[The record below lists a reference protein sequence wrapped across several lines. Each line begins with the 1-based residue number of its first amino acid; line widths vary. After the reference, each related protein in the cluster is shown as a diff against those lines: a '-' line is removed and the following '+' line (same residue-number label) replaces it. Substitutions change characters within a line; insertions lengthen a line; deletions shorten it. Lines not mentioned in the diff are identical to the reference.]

1 MAKIHQMSV
10 VSPEAKIADDAVIGP
25 FCVVGPNVTIGSGT
39 ELISH
44 CNVVG
49 HTEIGKN
56 NKLYAGV
63 SVGTPPEDI
72 SYTGYVSYLKI
83 GDGNIFREGFTAN
96 LGEGEGSETIIGNNC
111 YFMANSH
118 VSHNCKVGNN
128 VIAVICSGFAG
139 YTEVGDG
146 FILSGL
152 SGTHQFVRV
161 GRYAML
167 SGGSA
172 TSKDIPP
179 FVIADGRN
187 GPIKNLNIIGLRRNG
202 FSRET
207 IKNLKELFKIFFKS
221 DLNVPNALAKIEA
234 EVEQIPEVREFVEFV
249 RASKRGVATG
259 QVSRRS

>member
-1 MAKIHQMSV
+1 VSKIHQMSV
-10 VSPEAKIADDAVIGP
+10 VSPEAQIAEDAIIGP
-25 FCVVGPNVTIGSGT
+25 FCVVGPNVKIGSGT
-39 ELISH
+39 ELVSH

-49 HTEIGKN
+49 HTEIGEN
-56 NKLYAGV
+56 NILYAGV

-83 GDGNIFREGFTAN
+83 GNGNIFREGFTAN
-96 LGEGEGSETIIGNNC
+96 VGEGEGSETIIGNNC

-118 VSHNCKVGNN
+118 VSHNCKVGDR
-128 VIAVICSGFAG
+128 VIAVISSGFAG

-161 GRYAML
+161 GRYAMM
-167 SGGSA
+167 SGGSV

-187 GPIKNLNIIGLRRNG
+187 GAIKSLNIVGLRRNG
-202 FSRET
+202 FARET
-207 IKNLKELFKIFFKS
+207 IKTLKDLFKIYFKS
-221 DLNVPNALAKIEA
+221 DLSVPNALAKIES
-234 EVEQIPEVREFVEFV
+234 EVEQIPEVKEFVEFV

-259 QVSRRS
+259 QASRRL